1 MKEKKKEKQK
11 TSQLNFNKILV
22 AFSITPMIVSVI
34 VMLIML
40 LNTSCK
46 EIEDIT
52 QDSMLSLVKETGAGF
67 ENYVE
72 NGENTL
78 RSFAKSPLVVE
89 FLQNQKDAAL
99 QKQAQDYTMECFHAA
114 GNMEAIYIGAWD
126 STTLTHPVDSAIG
139 VPTREGERLESL
151 HENLLAC
158 DGVCNAGILASPAS
172 GKQVV
177 SMYAPVFDEKNNPIG
192 FVGAALYISDV
203 AEMFS
208 DTSAM
213 HYESMYVYTVN
224 GHDGMMIQHPNEE
237 KIGQPVENAAVK

>member
-99 QKQAQDYTMECFHAA
+99 QKQA
-114 GNMEAIYIGAWD
+114 
-126 STTLTHPVDSAIG
+126 
-139 VPTREGERLESL
+139 
-151 HENLLAC
+151 
-158 DGVCNAGILASPAS
+158 
-172 GKQVV
+172 
-177 SMYAPVFDEKNNPIG
+177 
-192 FVGAALYISDV
+192 
-203 AEMFS
+203 
-208 DTSAM
+208 
-213 HYESMYVYTVN
+213 
-224 GHDGMMIQHPNEE
+224 
-237 KIGQPVENAAVK
+237 